1 MLAFVYIFICAFFFF
16 FNVTK
21 VERSFVLFIVYH
33 FNTANQHLYSHYITN
48 TESPNML
55 FEYMCSHFCVVS
67 HTLSEVI
74 FEYSLICCD
83 PQSSE
88 DDSESSLLCCD
99 TYFQRWY
106 SSTCTH
112 LFVVTLCL
120 SRCKFLILSDMFTK
134 HEACSHDS
142 PGHNHQQ
149 GILGVACADLFT
161 WLIRKQAVPC
171 PSMRAW
177 QSGTLQT

>member
-1 MLAFVYIFICAFFFF
+1 MFVVNPRTGKLWSLALVVLLDFQLFLVAESHWRCLLLYTFLYVLFFFF

-99 TYFQRWY
+99 TDFQR
-106 SSTCTH
+106 
-112 LFVVTLCL
+112 
-120 SRCKFLILSDMFTK
+120 
-134 HEACSHDS
+134 
-142 PGHNHQQ
+142 
-149 GILGVACADLFT
+149 
-161 WLIRKQAVPC
+161 
-171 PSMRAW
+171 
-177 QSGTLQT
+177 